1 MGKPGKIPA
10 AVQVFGPSLLGVAAI
25 SLLTLF
31 NTFTAELTQF
41 RREVAAI
48 HQQRMMSAT
57 VAEVDAELGT
67 PEAPTPPSVTPS
79 PEPRQFAMR

>member
-1 MGKPGKIPA
+1 MGKLGKIPA
-10 AVQVFGPSLLGVAAI
+10 VVQVFGPSLLGITAI

-67 PEAPTPPSVTPS
+67 PDEPTAPAPPS
-79 PEPRQFAMR
+79 PEPQRFAMR